1 MTRPREPE
9 DRAGPHAVDVSDVLL
24 HPLSP
29 RERAAFTRT
38 TSERALARY
47 EARRAEITFTNA
59 VLEGS
64 TFTLPEVRTLLD
76 GITPEGRRITE
87 ILEVSNLARTVNLL
101 HDDVAAGAFA
111 LDIVHLQRYNAALMR
126 GLLLEPG
133 TVRGTGSVH
142 GAPEGIQGV
151 GKVGLGGWLGE

>member
-9 DRAGPHAVDVSDVLL
+9 DRAGLHAVDVSDVLL

-38 TSERALARY
+38 SSERALARY

-64 TFTLPEVRTLLD
+64 TFTLSEVRILLD

-87 ILEVSNLARTVNLL
+87 VLEVSNLGGQSICCTTTLPL
-101 HDDVAAGAFA
+101 
-111 LDIVHLQRYNAALMR
+111 
-126 GLLLEPG
+126 
-133 TVRGTGSVH
+133 
-142 GAPEGIQGV
+142 GISRSTSCTCSATTPP
-151 GKVGLGGWLGE
+151 

>member
-9 DRAGPHAVDVSDVLL
+9 DRAGLHAVDVSDVLL

-29 RERAAFTRT
+29 RERVAFMRT

-64 TFTLPEVRTLLD
+64 TFTLSEVRILLD

-87 ILEVSNLARTVNLL
+87 VLEVSNLGGQSICCTTTLPPEPSRSTSRTCSTTT
-101 HDDVAAGAFA
+101 
-111 LDIVHLQRYNAALMR
+111 
-126 GLLLEPG
+126 P
-133 TVRGTGSVH
+133 
-142 GAPEGIQGV
+142 P
-151 GKVGLGGWLGE
+151 

>member
-9 DRAGPHAVDVSDVLL
+9 DRAGLHAVDVSDVLL

-29 RERAAFTRT
+29 RERVAFMRT

-64 TFTLPEVRTLLD
+64 TFTLPEVRILLD

-87 ILEVSNLARTVNLL
+87 VLEVSNLGGQSTCCTTTLPPEPSRSTSRTCSTTT
-101 HDDVAAGAFA
+101 
-111 LDIVHLQRYNAALMR
+111 
-126 GLLLEPG
+126 P
-133 TVRGTGSVH
+133 
-142 GAPEGIQGV
+142 P
-151 GKVGLGGWLGE
+151 